1 MVWTLGFHCLGLC
14 SIPGWGTEILQAL
27 QHNQKKKRKRG
38 GEREE
43 KEEYKLLTMTKYR
56 TKCCMR
62 VCVLSWIRLFATP
75 WTVAS
80 QGPRPWNFPGKNT
93 GMGCHFLL
101 HKCSIV

>member
-1 MVWTLGFHCLGLC
+1 MASWFGL
-14 SIPGWGTEILQAL
+14 WAFTAL
-27 QHNQKKKRKRG
+27 ACVQSLFGELKSCKHYSTTKKKKRKRG

-80 QGPRPWNFPGKNT
+80 QGPLSMEFPRQEYWGGLPFPT
-93 GMGCHFLL
+93 P
-101 HKCSIV
+101 